1 VELNSLIVEIHQG
14 ELAMKKVFLCC
25 LFAVAFCGAQAF
37 AAGGQLS
44 LYGGYLNP
52 GDLNLN
58 NVQGSLNLRGTSLY
72 GARAEVD
79 FLKIFGIEQNFGFS
93 PRMFNSAL
101 FPDEASDVRGFFY
114 STNFVVNVPLSR
126 FVPYVT
132 AGVGAIKPWGSP
144 LTTFDATFAGNYG
157 GGIKLNRLIG
167 PVGLR
172 FDVRGWRTA
181 DVMGQG
187 GVNLFES
194 SGGITFS
201 WGGKK

>member
-1 VELNSLIVEIHQG
+1 
-14 ELAMKKVFLCC
+14 MKKIFAGC
-25 LFAVAFCGAQAF
+25 LFALVFCVAQSF
-37 AAGGQLS
+37 AAGGQFS

-52 GDLNLN
+52 GDLNLD
-58 NVQGSLNLRGTSLY
+58 NVQESLKFRGTSLY
-72 GARAEVD
+72 GARAEFD

-93 PRMFNSAL
+93 PRLFDSAL
-101 FPDEASDVRGFFY
+101 FPDEASDVRGFLY

-132 AGVGAIKPWGSP
+132 AGVGVIKPWGTSIVP
-144 LTTFDATFAGNYG
+144 FDATFAGNYG

-187 GVNLFES
+187 GINIFES

>member
-1 VELNSLIVEIHQG
+1 
-14 ELAMKKVFLCC
+14 
-25 LFAVAFCGAQAF
+25 
-37 AAGGQLS
+37 
-44 LYGGYLNP
+44 
-52 GDLNLN
+52 
-58 NVQGSLNLRGTSLY
+58 
-72 GARAEVD
+72 
-79 FLKIFGIEQNFGFS
+79 
-93 PRMFNSAL
+93 L
-101 FPDEASDVRGFFY
+101 FPVEASEVRGFLY
-114 STNFVVNVPLSR
+114 STNFVVNMPLSH

-132 AGVGAIKPWGSP
+132 AGVGVIKPWGSP
-144 LTTFDATFAGNYG
+144 LTSFDATFAGNYG